1 VIKVACR
8 HLQER
13 VFKSQAVFVNRHSEV
28 AMKFEEY
35 TSGTYVQQY
44 QYKSFTPASINHEWT
59 WNDPRINTLL
69 EEASLAL
76 AMLNAH
82 SAIVPDVDLYIY
94 MHVVKEANSSSRIEG
109 TRAEMDEALRDIS
122 FIDEEKRDDWREVR
136 NYISAINGSIT
147 SLTTLPLSTRLLR
160 EAHAT
165 LLKGVRGERKT
176 PGEFR
181 RSQNWIG
188 GSSLTDAVFIPPH
201 HDELPELL
209 SDLEKFWHNEE
220 ISVPHLVR
228 IAISHY
234 QFETIH
240 PFLDGNGRIGR
251 LLITLYLQSK
261 GLLQKPCLYLSAF
274 LEKNK
279 GSYYDALTTVRQ
291 SNDIGHWV
299 RFFLVAVRDTS
310 RKGVETFQQIMRL
323 RADVQERVTTLGPR
337 AANGIKLLEQLYIN
351 PVVTVKEVAQNLKIS
366 QPTANTLL
374 SLFIEKGILVETT
387 GNRRNREFFFRDY
400 YRLFLS

>member
-1 VIKVACR
+1 MR
-8 HLQER
+8 
-13 VFKSQAVFVNRHSEV
+13 
-28 AMKFEEY
+28 FEEY
-35 TSGTYVQQY
+35 ASGTYIQQY
-44 QYKSFTPASINHEWT
+44 KYKSFTPASINHEWT

-82 SAIVPDVDLYIY
+82 SAIVPDVDRYIY

-109 TRAEMDEALRDIS
+109 TRTEMDEALRDIA

-136 NYISAINGSIT
+136 NYINAINSSIA
-147 SLTTLPLSTRLLR
+147 SLAKLPLSTRLLR

-188 GSSLTDAVFIPPH
+188 GSSLADAVFIPPH

-220 ISVPHLVR
+220 ISVPFLVR

-291 SNDIGHWV
+291 SNDLGHWV

-323 RADVQERVTTLGPR
+323 RGDVQERVTALGPR
-337 AANGIKLLEQLYIN
+337 AANGMKLLERLYIN
-351 PVVTVKEVAQNLKIS
+351 PMVTIKEIAQNLDVS
-366 QPTANTLL
+366 QPTANTLI
-374 SLFIEKGILVETT
+374 SLFVDKGILVETT